1 MKKRKRIVRSGRV
14 LKVALISVAAGVLA
28 GCSADVERFG
38 EAPVYTGGTN
48 NQRAILGA
56 GTKQPTYKDIV
67 SGPGGTERGL
77 PPAAS
82 QPTYTG
88 AVPAQRSAVERAN
101 LPSSKPQIVK
111 SQRSRPVE
119 TVPAPEVV
127 SSGAVRWKNWTSVGG
142 TRVTVREGDSV
153 KTMSRRYGVPVEAI
167 AAVNGIEYP
176 GQVKP
181 GQTLLIPTYVHPETA
196 SATSPARPAPSR
208 NSQPVYTGSVSPT
221 ASVSGGA
228 PSPDRKPVRQPSFA
242 EVRSGKTSDVAPVR
256 VAALPKRKPVT
267 TTGSV
272 RPATVQSA
280 GRNVPVP
287 PEMPAHSGNSTT
299 PRVAVITT
307 SKDDEARPTAPIKPT
322 EKVAS
327 VDQSEPDNSGGQLF
341 RWPVR
346 GRIISDFG
354 SKPGGTRNE
363 GVNLAVPEGTP
374 VKAAGSGTVIY
385 AGNELKGFGNL
396 VLLRHADGWVS
407 AYAHNSKLN
416 VKRGDKVSRGEVIAN
431 AGATGSVSQPQVHF
445 ELRRGNKPVDPLK
458 YLPKS

>member
-14 LKVALISVAAGVLA
+14 LKVALISVTAGLLA

-38 EAPVYTGGTN
+38 EAPIYTGGTN
-48 NQRAILGA
+48 NQRAILSGGA
-56 GTKQPTYKDIV
+56 KQPTYQDIV
-67 SGPGGTERGL
+67 NGPGGTARGL
-77 PPAAS
+77 PPTAS
-82 QPTYTG
+82 RPTYTG
-88 AVPAQRSAVERAN
+88 SVPAQRSTVQRAK

-111 SQRSRPVE
+111 SQRTSPVE
-119 TVPAPEVV
+119 TMPAPEVA

-153 KTMSRRYGVPVEAI
+153 KAMSRRYGVPVEAI

-196 SATSPARPAPSR
+196 SANPVRPAPSR

-221 ASVSGGA
+221 ASVSTGA

-242 EVRSGKTSDVAPVR
+242 EVRSGKTADAAPVR

-272 RPATVQSA
+272 RSA
-280 GRNVPVP
+280 SVRSVSGNVPVP

-299 PRVAVITT
+299 PRVAVVTPT
-307 SKDDEARPTAPIKPT
+307 KGDEARPTAPIKPQQ
-322 EKVAS
+322 KVAS
-327 VDQSEPDNSGGQLF
+327 VEQSNPGDSSARLF

-445 ELRRGNKPVDPLK
+445 ELRKGNKPVDPIR

>member
-14 LKVALISVAAGVLA
+14 LKVALVSVAVGVLA
-28 GCSADVERFG
+28 GCSSSVERFG
-38 EAPVYTGGTN
+38 EAPIYTGGTN
-48 NQRAILGA
+48 NQRAILAGGA
-56 GTKQPTYKDIV
+56 KQPTYQDIAN
-67 SGPGGTERGL
+67 GPGGTARGL
-77 PPAAS
+77 PPVTS

-88 AVPAQRSAVERAN
+88 SVPTRRSTVERAS

-111 SQRSRPVE
+111 SQRSSPVE
-119 TVPAPEVV
+119 TVPAPEVA

-142 TRVTVREGDSV
+142 TRVTVRDGDSV
-153 KTMSRRYGVPVEAI
+153 KAMSRRYGVPVEAI

-196 SATSPARPAPSR
+196 SANSARPAPSR
-208 NSQPVYTGSVSPT
+208 NSKPVYTGSVSPT

-242 EVRSGKTSDVAPVR
+242 EVRSGKASDTAPVR
-256 VAALPKRKPVT
+256 VATLPKRKPMT

-272 RPATVQSA
+272 RTASVPSVS
-280 GRNVPVP
+280 GNVPVP
-287 PEMPAHSGNSTT
+287 PEMPAHSRTSTT
-299 PRVAVITT
+299 PRVTVITT
-307 SKDDEARPTAPIKPT
+307 RKDDEARPTAPIKPA

-327 VDQSEPDNSGGQLF
+327 VEQSDPGDAGAQLF

-354 SKPGGTRNE
+354 SKPGGARNE